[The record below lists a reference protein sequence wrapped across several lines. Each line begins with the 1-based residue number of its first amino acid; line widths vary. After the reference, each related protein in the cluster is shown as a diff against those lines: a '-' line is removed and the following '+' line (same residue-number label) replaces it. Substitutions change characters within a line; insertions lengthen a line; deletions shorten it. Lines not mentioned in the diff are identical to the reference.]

1 MKRFFL
7 SRSLRERSLLL
18 LFFCAAGIVWLFSAA
33 ERLSGQ
39 MANHRQAVIEAA
51 SQKLWLDS
59 KADIEGRAARAAA
72 SLVPERTLDATRLVG
87 EVSAI
92 AARAGLTP
100 VVESPRTQHADQ
112 FSYHTVQVGFRRAN
126 LPALINFY
134 RELVKRAPYLALE
147 QCTLSATRANPAEL
161 DAQFAVFSVEV
172 AR

>member
-72 SLVPERTLDATRLVG
+72 LVECVAHSDDPVLEGVNVGHRTRVDPHAEERQVDDPQGR
-87 EVSAI
+87 
-92 AARAGLTP
+92 
-100 VVESPRTQHADQ
+100 
-112 FSYHTVQVGFRRAN
+112 HTV
-126 LPALINFY
+126 
-134 RELVKRAPYLALE
+134 LE
-147 QCTLSATRANPAEL
+147 QAEHYPA
-161 DAQFAVFSVEV
+161 Q
-172 AR
+172 R